1 MSNVDIY
8 TICQELNDLLL
19 GARVDKSFQPTKDT
33 VVMRF
38 HKAGTGRMDLV
49 IQAGKRIHI
58 SQYPLTNPQNPPSF
72 PMLLRKRVKGAN
84 VISVSQ
90 HNFDRVVE
98 IKMKKEETYTLIV
111 ELFAKGNI
119 ILLNESNEII
129 LPLKRKQWSDRDISS
144 KKEYVFPQEHGINP
158 IEIEFDEFKDI
169 VKASDDEIVRLLA
182 KSGLGSLYAEEIM
195 LNTSIN
201 KKTPCSDLSGEE
213 IRTIFEALEKVF
225 KPLKDKEFTPI
236 IVNNKNMKENFES
249 ENSESE
255 IENKK
260 LDSEIQN
267 KKPDNNLQNQKPDS
281 DLQNKKQISKF
292 KEKEDVI
299 PLKLKQYE
307 GFEEKKYDSFNEACD
322 EFYSSKV
329 KNEITDIQEA
339 AWNKKVGKFSKRL
352 EKQEETLHNF
362 ERTIEESQKKGE
374 LIFTNYLQIENII
387 NVINDARAKDYPY
400 KEIAKTLKKAKKDGM
415 AEAQIF
421 ESMDPL
427 GNITLRIDDT
437 SVSMDS
443 RKSIPDNAE
452 VYYEKSKKAKRK
464 IKGAL
469 IAIENTKRQLAE
481 MEEKKEKA
489 MANIMVPQK
498 RVKKNLKWYEKL
510 RWFVSGDGTLVVC
523 GRDAGS
529 NEAVVKKYLEQNDVY
544 LHADI
549 HGAPSVVAKISSDKL
564 NNDLLYEL
572 GIFAA
577 SFSSA
582 WSRNYGMQDVYWV
595 EPEQVSKTPVSGE
608 FVPKGA
614 FIIRGHRNYIRG
626 CKLEISIGIVEYDGE
641 KRIMAGPKTAMEK
654 YTSKFVTIKPGYTK
668 KEKIAKEILAR
679 INEDNLI
686 SLDDVVR
693 VLPSGKCDFV

>member
-8 TICQELNDLLL
+8 TICQELNDLLV

-38 HKAGTGRMDLV
+38 HKAGTGRLDLV

-84 VISVSQ
+84 VVSIEQ

-129 LPLKRKQWSDRDISS
+129 LPLKRKHWSDRDISS
-144 KKEYVFPQEHGINP
+144 KKEYIFPQENGINP
-158 IEIEFDEFKDI
+158 ITVTLDEFKEIISSGEDE
-169 VKASDDEIVRLLA
+169 EIVRVLA
-182 KSGLGSLYAEEIM
+182 KNGLGSLYAEEIM
-195 LNTSIN
+195 LNTEIS
-201 KKTPCSDLSGEE
+201 KKTSCSKLSGEE
-213 IRTIFEALEKVF
+213 ISIVFNALKTVFEPLEKR
-225 KPLKDKEFTPI
+225 EFTPM
-236 IVNNKNMKENFES
+236 IVNNKKEIEKLQS
-249 ENSESE
+249 ENPD
-255 IENKK
+255 KK
-260 LDSEIQN
+260 YKS
-267 KKPDNNLQNQKPDS
+267 
-281 DLQNKKQISKF
+281 
-292 KEKEDVI
+292 KEDVI
-299 PLKLKQYE
+299 SIKIKQYE
-307 GFEEKKYDSFNEACD
+307 GFEEESYESFNEACD

-329 KNEITDIQEA
+329 KHEITDIQEA

-362 ERTIEESQKKGE
+362 EKTIEDSQKKGE
-374 LIFTNYLQIENII
+374 LIFTNYVQIENIL
-387 NVINDARAKDYPY
+387 NVIKGAREKDYGW
-400 KEIAKTLKKAKKDGM
+400 KEIGKTLKDAKKSGM
-415 AEAQIF
+415 PEAQIF

-437 SVSMDS
+437 SIALDS
-443 RKSIPDNAE
+443 KKSIPDNAE
-452 VYYEKSKKAKRK
+452 VYYEKAKKAKRK

-469 IAIENTKRQLAE
+469 IAIENTKKQLAD
-481 MEEKKEKA
+481 MEAKKEKA
-489 MANIMVPQK
+489 MENIMVPQK

-510 RWFVSGDGTLVVC
+510 RWFVSSDGILVVC
-523 GRDAGS
+523 GRDAGT
-529 NEAVVKKYLEQNDVY
+529 NEAVVKKYLEQNDIY

-549 HGAPSVVAKISSDKL
+549 HGAPSVVAKVQSDSL
-564 NNDLLYEL
+564 NDNLLKEL
-572 GIFAA
+572 GEFSA

-582 WSRNYGMQDVYWV
+582 WSKNFTSQDVYWV
-595 EPEQVSKTPVSGE
+595 EPDQVSKTPVSGE

-626 CKLEISIGIVEYDGE
+626 CKLEISIGLVEYDGE
-641 KRIMAGPKTAMEK
+641 KRIMAGPTDAMK
-654 YTSKFVTIKPGYTK
+654 SLTSKFVTIKPGFTK
-668 KEKIAKEILAR
+668 KEKIAKEILSR
-679 INEDNLI
+679 INEDDIL

-693 VLPSGKCDFV
+693 ILPSGKCDFV

>member
-8 TICQELNDLLL
+8 TICQELNELLA

-38 HKAGTGRMDLV
+38 HKAGTGRLDLV

-84 VISVSQ
+84 VVSVSQ

-98 IKMKKEETYTLIV
+98 IKMKKDICYTLIV

-119 ILLNESNEII
+119 ILLNDENEII
-129 LPLKRKQWSDRDISS
+129 LPLKRKHWSDRDISS
-144 KKEYVFPQEHGINP
+144 KKEYQFPTEHGINP
-158 IEIEFDEFKDI
+158 ITITEEEFIEIIKSAEDE
-169 VKASDDEIVRLLA
+169 DEIVRVLA
-182 KSGLGSLYAEEIM
+182 KNGLGSLYAEEIM
-195 LNTSIN
+195 LNSEIN
-201 KKTPCSDLSGEE
+201 KKTQSGDLTKEE
-213 IRTIFEALEKVF
+213 ILEIYNSLKSVF
-225 KPLKDKEFTPI
+225 DGLIKKDFHPM
-236 IVNNKNMKENFES
+236 IVNNKK
-249 ENSESE
+249 E
-255 IENKK
+255 IEQLQREN
-260 LDSEIQN
+260 
-267 KKPDNNLQNQKPDS
+267 PDK
-281 DLQNKKQISKF
+281 KF
-292 KEKEDVI
+292 KPKEDVI
-299 PLKLKQYE
+299 SLNLKQYE
-307 GFEEKKYDSFNEACD
+307 SFEKEEYESFNEACD

-339 AWNKKVGKFSKRL
+339 AWNKKVGKFAKRL
-352 EKQEETLHNF
+352 EKQEETLRGF
-362 ERTIEESQKKGE
+362 EKTIEDSQKKGE
-374 LIFTNYLQIENII
+374 LLFTNYVQVDNIL
-387 NVINDARAKDYPY
+387 NVIKGAREKDYGW
-400 KEIAKTLKKAKKDGM
+400 KDIGKTLKDAKKSGM

-427 GNITLRIDDT
+427 GNITLRIDD
-437 SVSMDS
+437 VSIALDS
-443 RKSIPDNAE
+443 KKSIPDNAE
-452 VYYEKSKKAKRK
+452 VYYEKAKKAKRK

-469 IAIENTKRQLAE
+469 IAIENTKAQLKD
-481 MEEKKEKA
+481 MEAKKEKA
-489 MANIMVPQK
+489 MSNIMVPQK

-510 RWFVSGDGTLVVC
+510 RWFVSSDGTLVVC

-529 NEAVVKKYLEQNDVY
+529 NEAVVKKYLDKNDVY

-564 NNDLLYEL
+564 NDNLLKEL
-572 GIFAA
+572 GVFAA

-582 WSRNYGMQDVYWV
+582 WSRNYGSQDVYWV

-614 FIIRGHRNYIRG
+614 FIIRGKRNYIRG
-626 CKLEISIGIVEYDGE
+626 AKLEISIGLVEYDGDI
-641 KRIMAGPKTAMEK
+641 RVMAGPQDALKVHSDN
-654 YTSKFVTIKPGYTK
+654 YVTIKPGYTK
-668 KEKIAKEILAR
+668 KEKMAKEILSR
-679 INEDNLI
+679 INKEDKI
-686 SLDDVVR
+686 SLDDIVR

>member
-1 MSNVDIY
+1 MKSMSNVDIY
-8 TICQELNDLLL
+8 TICQELNDLLA

-33 VVMRF
+33 VVVRF
-38 HKAGTGRMDLV
+38 HKAGTGRLDLV

-84 VISVSQ
+84 VLSIKQ

-119 ILLNESNEII
+119 ILLNEANEII
-129 LPLKRKQWSDRDISS
+129 LPLKRKHWSDRDISS
-144 KKEYVFPQEHGINP
+144 KKEYIFPQSQGIDP
-158 IEIEFDEFKDI
+158 INLTIEEFKEIIAGGEDE
-169 VKASDDEIVRLLA
+169 EIVRVLA
-182 KSGLGSLYAEEIM
+182 KNGLGSLYAEEIM
-195 LNTSIN
+195 LNTDIN
-201 KKTPCSDLSGEE
+201 KKTSCSSLSADE
-213 IRTIFEALEKVF
+213 IDITFNALKTVFEPLEKRQ
-225 KPLKDKEFTPI
+225 FTPM
-236 IVNNKNMKENFES
+236 IVNNRE
-249 ENSESE
+249 E
-255 IENKK
+255 IERLKAEN
-260 LDSEIQN
+260 
-267 KKPDNNLQNQKPDS
+267 PDKNYKS
-281 DLQNKKQISKF
+281 
-292 KEKEDVI
+292 KEDVI
-299 PLKLKQYE
+299 PISIKQYE
-307 GFEEKKYDSFNEACD
+307 SFEKESFETFNEACD

-339 AWNKKVGKFSKRL
+339 VWNKKVSKFSKRL
-352 EKQEETLHNF
+352 EKQEETLANF
-362 ERTIEESQKKGE
+362 EKTIEDSQRKGE
-374 LIFTNYLQIENII
+374 LIFTNYVQVDNIL
-387 NVINDARAKDYPY
+387 NVIKGAREKDYGW
-400 KEIAKTLKKAKKDGM
+400 KEIGKTLKDAKKSGM
-415 AEAQIF
+415 ADAQIF

-427 GNITLRIDDT
+427 GNITLRIDD
-437 SVSMDS
+437 VSIALDS
-443 RKSIPDNAE
+443 KKSIPDNAE
-452 VYYEKSKKAKRK
+452 VYYEKAKKAKRK

-469 IAIENTKRQLAE
+469 IAIENTKKQLAD
-481 MEEKKEKA
+481 MEAKKEKA

-510 RWFVSGDGTLVVC
+510 RWFVSSDGILVVG

-529 NEAVVKKYLEQNDVY
+529 NEAIVKKYLEQNDIY

-549 HGAPSVVAKISSDKL
+549 HGAPSVVAKVPSDSL
-564 NNDLLYEL
+564 NDNLLKEL
-572 GIFAA
+572 GEFSA

-582 WSRNYGMQDVYWV
+582 WSKSFTSQDVYWV
-595 EPEQVSKTPVSGE
+595 EPDQVSKTPVSGE

-641 KRIMAGPKTAMEK
+641 KRIMAGPTDAMK
-654 YTSKFVTIKPGYTK
+654 NYTNRFVTIKPGFTK
-668 KEKIAKEILAR
+668 KEKIAKEILSR
-679 INEDNLI
+679 INEDDLI

>member
-1 MSNVDIY
+1 MKSMTNVDIH
-8 TICQELNDLLL
+8 TICQELNDLLV

-38 HKAGTGRMDLV
+38 HKAGTGRLDLV

-84 VISVSQ
+84 VVSVSQ

-119 ILLNESNEII
+119 ILLNEANEIT
-129 LPLKRKQWSDRDISS
+129 LPLKRKMWSDRDISS
-144 KKEYVFPQEHGINP
+144 KKEYVFPTEHGINP
-158 IEIEFDEFKDI
+158 IEIDIDEFNEILSGEEDE
-169 VKASDDEIVRLLA
+169 EIVRVLA
-182 KSGLGSLYAEEIM
+182 KNGLGSLYAEEIM
-195 LNTSIN
+195 LNTEIS
-201 KKTPCSDLSGEE
+201 KKTPCSDLTAED
-213 IRTIFEALEKVF
+213 INAIYNALKTLFEPLEKG
-225 KPLKDKEFTPI
+225 EITPM
-236 IVNNKNMKENFES
+236 IVNNKKEIERLKS
-249 ENSESE
+249 EN
-255 IENKK
+255 
-260 LDSEIQN
+260 
-267 KKPDNNLQNQKPDS
+267 PDK
-281 DLQNKKQISKF
+281 KF

-299 PLKLKQYE
+299 PLNLKQYE
-307 GFEEKKYDSFNEACD
+307 GFEIENFESFNEACD

-362 ERTIEESQKKGE
+362 EKTIEDSQRKGE
-374 LIFTNYLQIENII
+374 LLFTNYVQVDNIL
-387 NVINDARAKDYPY
+387 NVIKGAREKDYGW
-400 KEIAKTLKKAKKDGM
+400 KEIGKTLKEAKKSGM
-415 AEAQIF
+415 ADAQIF

-437 SVSMDS
+437 SIALDS
-443 RKSIPDNAE
+443 KKSIPDNAE
-452 VYYEKSKKAKRK
+452 VYYEKAKKAKRK

-469 IAIENTKRQLAE
+469 IAIENTKRQLAD
-481 MEEKKEKA
+481 MEAKKEKA
-489 MANIMVPQK
+489 MENIMVPQK

-510 RWFVSGDGTLVVC
+510 RWFVSSDGILVVC
-523 GRDAGS
+523 GRDAGT
-529 NEAVVKKYLEQNDVY
+529 NESVVKKYLEQNDIY

-549 HGAPSVVAKISSDKL
+549 HGAPSVVAKVPSDSL
-564 NNDLLYEL
+564 NDNLLKEL
-572 GIFAA
+572 GEFSA

-582 WSRNYGMQDVYWV
+582 WTKNFTSQDVYWV
-595 EPEQVSKTPVSGE
+595 EPDQVSKTPVSGE

-626 CKLEISIGIVEYDGE
+626 CKLEISIGLVEYDGE
-641 KRIMAGPKTAMEK
+641 KRIMAGPTDAMK
-654 YTSKFVTIKPGYTK
+654 NLTSKFVTIKPGYTK
-668 KEKIAKEILAR
+668 KEKIAKEILSR
-679 INEDNLI
+679 INEDDIL

-693 VLPSGKCDFV
+693 VLPSGKCDFI